1 MAGHSKFKNIMH
13 RKGAQDKKRAKQFAK
28 LSKEIMVAAGMGT
41 PDPEMNP
48 RLRTAIVAAK
58 GVSMPKDNIE
68 RAIKKGSGEIDGA
81 NYTEMRYEGYGPG
94 GVAVIVETLTDNK
107 NRTAS
112 DVRSTFTKRGGN
124 LGETGSVAF
133 SFERRGLITYALDT
147 TDGDTMFE
155 AALEAGASD
164 VETTDDMH
172 EISCEPDELHAVLD
186 GLVKQFGD
194 STGASLDWKATNTTE
209 LDEGKAESLM
219 GLVEALEDLDDV
231 QDVFTNM
238 DVSDE
243 IMAKLAG

>member
-1 MAGHSKFKNIMH
+1 MAGHSKFKNIQH

-48 RLRTAIVAAK
+48 RLRTAIAAAK

-68 RAIKKGSGEIDGA
+68 RAIKKGSGEIDGS

-133 SFERRGLITYALDT
+133 SFERRALITYALESADA
-147 TDGDTMFE
+147 DTMFE

-164 VETTDDMH
+164 VETTEDGH
-172 EISCEPDELHAVLD
+172 EITCEPDELHTVLD
-186 GLVKQFGD
+186 GLVKAFGD
-194 STGASLDWKATNTTE
+194 STGAALDWKATNMCE
-209 LDEGKAESLM
+209 VNEGKAESLM

-243 IMAKLAG
+243 VMAKLAG

>member
-48 RLRTAIVAAK
+48 RLRTAIAAAK

-68 RAIKKGSGEIDGA
+68 RAIKKGSGDIDGS

-133 SFERRGLITYALDT
+133 SFERRGLITYALDVA
-147 TDGDTMFE
+147 DADAMFE

-164 VETTDDMH
+164 VVTTDDGH
-172 EISCEPDELHAVLD
+172 EISCGIDELHAVLD
-186 GLVKQFGD
+186 ELVKKFGD
-194 STGASLDWKATNTTE
+194 STGASLDWQATNMCE
-209 LDEGKAESLM
+209 LNEGKAESLM